1 MKEELKKDI
10 DNIIWWIPFKSL
22 RNNIRHMLYII
33 MNNTENIMNN
43 TENIMNNTENNSKGI
58 ELSIYVNN
66 YLSDIDN
73 EFINKLEKLIYNLDE
88 DSKRTVF
95 YFFNRIIKFYKYNDD
110 NLKYMNEDEIKLL
123 ELMKEKEKLML
134 DLDEYQ
140 YYDGLK
146 LTKRLNMS
154 YTPNNFT
161 MFNSYEVLFD
171 KYLANINLLDKDILD
186 VGACFGDV
194 SIFLSRKTNKKV
206 YAIEPVNET
215 YNNLLDTIKLNS
227 LTNIEAFNIGFSNY
241 SGYSKIIIPTHDNS
255 SFDLA
260 SASILNPIGYNEGR
274 VENIKLM
281 TMDDFVEKNN
291 LNIGFI
297 KVDIEGEEQNFLEG
311 AKNTIIKQKPFMVI
325 SIYHSISDYLNIKPI
340 IESYNLNYKFHIIKM
355 MPYVGQYET
364 ILLCIP

>member
-1 MKEELKKDI
+1 M
-10 DNIIWWIPFKSL
+10 
-22 RNNIRHMLYII
+22 
-33 MNNTENIMNN
+33 
-43 TENIMNNTENNSKGI
+43 
-58 ELSIYVNN
+58 
-66 YLSDIDN
+66 
-73 EFINKLEKLIYNLDE
+73 
-88 DSKRTVF
+88 
-95 YFFNRIIKFYKYNDD
+95 
-110 NLKYMNEDEIKLL
+110 
-123 ELMKEKEKLML
+123 
-134 DLDEYQ
+134 
-140 YYDGLK
+140 
-146 LTKRLNMS
+146 
-154 YTPNNFT
+154 
-161 MFNSYEVLFD
+161 
-171 KYLANINLLDKDILD
+171 
-186 VGACFGDV
+186 
-194 SIFLSRKTNKKV
+194 
-206 YAIEPVNET
+206 
-215 YNNLLDTIKLNS
+215 DTIKLNS